1 VTGGAAPAATAMDR
15 ARQVLRS
22 RDFRFLMGAR
32 LISQFA
38 DGLFQAV
45 IVASVIFAPD
55 KQNTAVGFAKATAV
69 LVVPYSVLGPFA
81 GVFVDRWRRE
91 HILQITPLVRGVAAL
106 LLLGGEG
113 AAIPFYAGAL
123 LVLSGNRFFLVTAGT
138 VTPKVVPADDLLVA
152 NSINSVGGTVS
163 TILGV
168 ALGGWLADAA
178 GFRTLLGMCIV
189 LWAVASVVVRRI
201 RTDLSADRSRD
212 EPLFRALGV
221 VARDL
226 GDGAR
231 RLARTPRALGP
242 ISSYAVDQF
251 LQGLILVMS
260 FVVFKER
267 FQQGVG
273 SYSTLIAAGAVGGF
287 LGLATVGWLD
297 EHLPRPRMVAL
308 AFVISGLPLI
318 LISPFISGATVLVAS
333 FFLGVG
339 FAWKKVPIDTMVQTA
354 VPDRFR
360 GRIFAVYD
368 VAQNMARVLA
378 ALLAIA
384 IVDEPHAGLEVGVIG
399 IAFLLYSPVLPLWLR
414 RTSDLEVRTYSGG
427 RPDEQVRSIVLG
439 GEESQ
444 VEVEKT
450 WREQRGS
457 ELLLCFRLR
466 LGDGTRIEISR
477 PDDSSAGWRLDR
489 ELPA

>member
-1 VTGGAAPAATAMDR
+1 
-15 ARQVLRS
+15 
-22 RDFRFLMGAR
+22 
-32 LISQFA
+32 
-38 DGLFQAV
+38 
-45 IVASVIFAPD
+45 VA
-55 KQNTAVGFAKATAV
+55 
-69 LVVPYSVLGPFA
+69 
-81 GVFVDRWRRE
+81 
-91 HILQITPLVRGVAAL
+91 
-106 LLLGGEG
+106 
-113 AAIPFYAGAL
+113 
-123 LVLSGNRFFLVTAGT
+123 
-138 VTPKVVPADDLLVA
+138 
-152 NSINSVGGTVS
+152 

-178 GFRTLLGMCIV
+178 GFRSLIALCVV

-201 RTDLSADRSRD
+201 RTNLSADRSRE
-212 EPLFRALGV
+212 EPLLRALGV

-267 FQQGVG
+267 FREGVG
-273 SYSTLIAAGAVGGF
+273 SYSTLIAAGAAGGF

-297 EHLPRPRMVAL
+297 GRLSRPRMVAL
-308 AFVISGLPLI
+308 AFVVSGLPLVA
-318 LISPFISGATVLVAS
+318 ISPFISGATVLVGS
-333 FFLGVG
+333 FFLGLG

-354 VPDRFR
+354 VPDRYR

-384 IVDEPHAGLEVGVIG
+384 IVDEPHAGLEIG
-399 IAFLLYSPVLPLWLR
+399 LIGLAFLLYSPVLPMWLR
-414 RTSDLEVRTYSGG
+414 RTSSLEVRTYSGG
-427 RPDEQVRSIVLG
+427 RADEQVRSIVLA
-439 GEESQ
+439 GEEST
-444 VEVEKT
+444 VEVERT
-450 WREQRGS
+450 WHEQRGH
-457 ELLLCFRLR
+457 ERLLCFRLR
-466 LGDGTRIEISR
+466 LEDGTRIEISR
-477 PDDSSAGWRLDR
+477 PEDSSTGWRLDR